1 MICFFT
7 SDDILIQILPLLI
20 CVSPQN
26 GHCPKAPK
34 VLVLYHGEWRTN
46 QSWYIDISNIW
57 YIEII
62 VVHLQLHILQRQ
74 VTWADSNFNADN
86 AFSISGTNQMVT
98 AAQLVTIWWG
108 VWHSLCFNTFW
119 RVSFEQVHQQ
129 QVHLLQCLNAELE
142 WWWLDNKQ
150 VALLTTCMTWNDVWC
165 MMYDVW
171 CMYDLEW
178 WWLGNKQVA
187 LLTTCMTTPDDSD
200 CTINAVST
208 SLPLLV
214 CWCIICS
221 LSCSF
226 CFCCWYHFFSC
237 SFFYKHFYCPGDKH
251 RQLHDLNRRQ

>member
-86 AFSISGTNQMVT
+86 AFSISGTNQMAT
-98 AAQLVTIWWG
+98 AAQLVTIWWN
-108 VWHSLCFNTFW
+108 VWHSLCFNNFW
-119 RVSFEQVHQQ
+119 RVSFEQGHQQ

-142 WWWLDNKQ
+142 WWWLGNKQ

-165 MMYDVW
+165 MMYDV
-171 CMYDLEW
+171 CMAWNDDDL
-178 WWLGNKQVA
+178 K
-187 LLTTCMTTPDDSD
+187 TTRLHCWPPVWPLQTTAPAPSMLFLP
-200 CTINAVST
+200 VS
-208 SLPLLV
+208 PFWFV
-214 CWCIICS
+214 D
-221 LSCSF
+221 
-226 CFCCWYHFFSC
+226 
-237 SFFYKHFYCPGDKH
+237 P
-251 RQLHDLNRRQ
+251 